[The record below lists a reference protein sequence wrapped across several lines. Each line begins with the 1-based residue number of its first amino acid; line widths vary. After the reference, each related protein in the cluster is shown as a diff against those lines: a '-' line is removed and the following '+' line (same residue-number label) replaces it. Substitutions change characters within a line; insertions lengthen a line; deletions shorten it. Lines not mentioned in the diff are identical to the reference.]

1 MKGVIF
7 LIISCVTILLAVLF
21 VPKSS
26 MNFASNL
33 LQTLLYMII
42 PVAGIYCTLEHIDMG
57 VRIIIGIVA
66 AAITGISFF
75 YLGMYL
81 CRCYENMV
89 TPGRYIGHSI
99 QNAICIL
106 CTLCGIGLSVFGI
119 INMRGHWLTIVS
131 YAVFIPLYFLLLIC
145 SQYQYES

>member
-7 LIISCVTILLAVLF
+7 LIISCVIILLAVLF

-57 VRIIIGIVA
+57 VRTIIGIVA

-81 CRCYENMV
+81 CRCFENIV
-89 TPGRYIGHSI
+89 TPGRNIGHLI
-99 QNAICIL
+99 ENAICIL
-106 CTLCGIGLSVFGI
+106 CTLCGIGLSIFGI
-119 INMRGHWLTIVS
+119 LNLRGHWLTIVS
-131 YAVFIPLYFLLLIC
+131 YVVFIPLYVLLLIC
-145 SQYQYES
+145 SQYHYEN

>member
-1 MKGVIF
+1 MKGIIF
-7 LIISCVTILLAVLF
+7 LIISCVIILLAVLF
-21 VPKSS
+21 VPKHSMSFGSS
-26 MNFASNL
+26 L
-33 LQTLLYMII
+33 LQTFLWMVI
-42 PVAGIYCTLEHIDMG
+42 PVAGIYCALEHIDMG
-57 VRIIIGIVA
+57 VRVILGLVA
-66 AAITGISFF
+66 AAIVGYLFF

-81 CRCYENMV
+81 CRCFESIV

-99 QNAICIL
+99 ENVICIL